1 MGCEI
6 VKVDSWRADAPLTAT
21 SWRGDK
27 QMEVVA
33 HRGDT
38 SMIVDSGIVCAI
50 PTYDDRF
57 LFARDVHGT
66 LLRDSY
72 GRALFVLKE

>member
-1 MGCEI
+1 
-6 VKVDSWRADAPLTAT
+6 
-21 SWRGDK
+21 
-27 QMEVVA
+27 MEVVA

-38 SMIVDSGIVCAI
+38 SLIVDSGVVCEI
-50 PTYDDRF
+50 PIYDDRY